1 MINKCCSEQRNALN
15 SLKIRIVVLLAQANY
30 VCLYCFDEDQIIFYD
45 VFFFLALITCQ
56 MFPLKK
62 VRLTCLKKE
71 WPIRKLAEGLWEE
84 MTTFI

>member
-1 MINKCCSEQRNALN
+1 MF
-15 SLKIRIVVLLAQANY
+15 VY
-30 VCLYCFDEDQIIFYD
+30 TDFDEDQIALYD
-45 VFFFLALITCQ
+45 FFFLALITCQ

-84 MTTFI
+84 MTTYI